1 MANGLQQIGFGSQ
14 SLIPPSSNPLPG
26 RLQQG
31 NHRKSGR
38 WIAVILLL
46 ALLSVALILGHSSA
60 LLWAELSWAD
70 FLLLLRMGSL
80 LVVLLVAIAG
90 IYSLVSQFAFW
101 EGWLK
106 GLPRPTEFFVQANN
120 ELAQSFDPSVEGV
133 PYPFGRYLIY
143 LDGIH
148 QVERDHPPRITEF
161 LDTLEAGLP
170 ADTCLVRG
178 LETYT
183 VMPGALID
191 DAGSAWFWQR
201 VFALQEHHPSWLIQL
216 LCSVLVQGNNVIKV
230 GISSDRRYGP
240 ILNYEL
246 ALKFSLRLDEL
257 GYGPGHELVLLG
269 YSGGGEMALG
279 VADYLRRI
287 CHAPVRII
295 TFCGVF
301 SGNQVLDGVERIHM
315 LVGTR
320 DPVAGLGPL
329 AYPGRSPLLPLSNW
343 NKAKRQ
349 GLVEQIRIPGMSH
362 NGSIGPFAPSY
373 RLKVIQAIQAIL
385 DGSIAEPAERGWTSA
400 GTPAASVGHR

>member
-1 MANGLQQIGFGSQ
+1 MS
-14 SLIPPSSNPLPG
+14 
-26 RLQQG
+26 
-31 NHRKSGR
+31 
-38 WIAVILLL
+38 L
-46 ALLSVALILGHSSA
+46 ALISIGLVLGHSSA

-70 FLLLLRMGSL
+70 FLLLLQLGSL

-106 GLPRPTEFFVQANN
+106 GLPRPAEFFAQAND
-120 ELAQSFDPSVEGV
+120 ELAQSSAYPPEDESPS
-133 PYPFGRYLIY
+133 YRRYLVY

-161 LDTLEAGLP
+161 LDSLEAGLP
-170 ADTCLVRG
+170 DDTCLVRG

-191 DAGSAWFWQR
+191 DAGSTWFWQR
-201 VFALQEHHPSWLIQL
+201 VFALQEHHPSWLVQL
-216 LCSVLVQGNNVIKV
+216 LCAVLVQGNNVIKV

-246 ALKFSLRLDEL
+246 ALKISLHLSEL
-257 GYGPGHELVLLG
+257 GYGLGHELVLLG

-287 CHAPVRII
+287 CHAPVRIM
-295 TFCGVF
+295 TCCGVF

-320 DPVAGLGPL
+320 DPVAALGPL

-349 GLVEQIRIPGMSH
+349 GFVEQIRIPGMGH
-362 NGSIGPFAPSY
+362 NGSIGPFAPTY
-373 RLKVIQAIQAIL
+373 RLKVIQAILAIL
-385 DGSIAEPAERGWTSA
+385 EGSIAEPVQRDWS
-400 GTPAASVGHR
+400 

>member
-1 MANGLQQIGFGSQ
+1 
-14 SLIPPSSNPLPG
+14 
-26 RLQQG
+26 
-31 NHRKSGR
+31 
-38 WIAVILLL
+38 
-46 ALLSVALILGHSSA
+46 
-60 LLWAELSWAD
+60 
-70 FLLLLRMGSL
+70 
-80 LVVLLVAIAG
+80 
-90 IYSLVSQFAFW
+90 
-101 EGWLK
+101 
-106 GLPRPTEFFVQANN
+106 
-120 ELAQSFDPSVEGV
+120 
-133 PYPFGRYLIY
+133 
-143 LDGIH
+143 
-148 QVERDHPPRITEF
+148 
-161 LDTLEAGLP
+161 
-170 ADTCLVRG
+170 
-178 LETYT
+178 
-183 VMPGALID
+183 MPGALID

>member
-1 MANGLQQIGFGSQ
+1 MISPTTQTLPGKLQQRHQ
-14 SLIPPSSNPLPG
+14 
-26 RLQQG
+26 
-31 NHRKSGR
+31 RKSGR
-38 WIAVILLL
+38 WIAIVLLL
-46 ALLSVALILGHSSA
+46 ALLSIALILGHSSA
-60 LLWAELSWAD
+60 LLVAELSWVD
-70 FLLLLRMGSL
+70 FLLLLRLGSL

-106 GLPRPTEFFVQANN
+106 GLPRPAEFFAQATQA
-120 ELAQSFDPSVEGV
+120 LAESSGPPAVGEPSSH
-133 PYPFGRYLIY
+133 GRYVVY

-148 QVERDHPPRITEF
+148 QVERDHPPAIAEF
-161 LDTLEAGLP
+161 LDILEAGLP

-191 DAGSAWFWQR
+191 EAGSTWFWQR
-201 VFALQEHHPSWLIQL
+201 VFALQEHHRSWLVQL
-216 LCSVLVQGNNVIKV
+216 LCAVLVQGNNVIKV

-246 ALKFSLRLDEL
+246 ALKISLRLGEL
-257 GYGPGHELVLLG
+257 GYSPGHELVLLG

-287 CHAPVRII
+287 CHAPIRIM
-295 TFCGVF
+295 TCCGVF
-301 SGNQVLDGVERIHM
+301 SGNQVLEGVERIHM
-315 LVGTR
+315 LVGSR
-320 DPVAGLGPL
+320 DPVASLGPL

-349 GLVEQIRIPGMSH
+349 GFVQQVRIPGMGH
-362 NGSIGPFAPSY
+362 NGPNGPFAPKY
-373 RLKVIQAIQAIL
+373 RLKVILAIL
-385 DGSIAEPAERGWTSA
+385 AILEGSIAEPAEKGWNSA
-400 GTPAASVGHR
+400 DTPAASAGHP

>member
-1 MANGLQQIGFGSQ
+1 MNPQVSNTLPGKLQQRIQ
-14 SLIPPSSNPLPG
+14 
-26 RLQQG
+26 
-31 NHRKSGR
+31 RKSGR
-38 WIAVILLL
+38 WMAVVLSL
-46 ALLSVALILGHSSA
+46 ALLSIALILGHSSA

-70 FLLLLRMGSL
+70 FLLLLQLGSL

-106 GLPRPTEFFVQANN
+106 GLPRPAEFFAQANH
-120 ELAQSFDPSVEGV
+120 ELEQSSAYPAEDVSPS
-133 PYPFGRYLIY
+133 YRRYLVY

-161 LDTLEAGLP
+161 LDTLQAGLP
-170 ADTCLVRG
+170 DDICLVRG

-201 VFALQEHHPSWLIQL
+201 VFALQEHHPSLLVQL
-216 LCSVLVQGNNVIKV
+216 LCAVLVQGNNVIKV

-246 ALKFSLRLDEL
+246 ALKISLRLGEL
-257 GYGPGHELVLLG
+257 GYDLGHELVLLG

-287 CHAPVRII
+287 CHAPVRIM
-295 TFCGVF
+295 TCCGVF
-301 SGNQVLDGVERIHM
+301 SGNQVLEGVERIHV
-315 LVGTR
+315 LVGTK
-320 DPVAGLGPL
+320 DPVAALGPL

-349 GLVEQIRIPGMSH
+349 GFVEQIRIPGMGH
-362 NGSIGPFAPSY
+362 NGSIGPFAPTY
-373 RLKVIQAIQAIL
+373 RLKVIQAILAIL
-385 DGSIAEPAERGWTSA
+385 EGSIAEPVQRDWS
-400 GTPAASVGHR
+400 

>member
-1 MANGLQQIGFGSQ
+1 MAVVLS
-14 SLIPPSSNPLPG
+14 
-26 RLQQG
+26 
-31 NHRKSGR
+31 
-38 WIAVILLL
+38 L
-46 ALLSVALILGHSSA
+46 ALLSIALILGHSSA

-70 FLLLLRMGSL
+70 FLLLLQLGSL

-106 GLPRPTEFFVQANN
+106 GLPRPAEFFAQANH
-120 ELAQSFDPSVEGV
+120 ELEQSSAYPAEDVSPS
-133 PYPFGRYLIY
+133 YRRYLVY

-161 LDTLEAGLP
+161 LDTLQAGLP
-170 ADTCLVRG
+170 DDICLVRG

-191 DAGSAWFWQR
+191 DAGSAWFWHR
-201 VFALQEHHPSWLIQL
+201 VFALQEHHPSLLVQL
-216 LCSVLVQGNNVIKV
+216 LCAVLVQGNNVIKV

-246 ALKFSLRLDEL
+246 ALKISLRLGEL
-257 GYGPGHELVLLG
+257 GYDLGHELVLLG

-287 CHAPVRII
+287 CHAPVRIM
-295 TFCGVF
+295 TCCGVF
-301 SGNQVLDGVERIHM
+301 SGNQVLEGVERIHM
-315 LVGTR
+315 LVGTK
-320 DPVAGLGPL
+320 DPVAALGPL

-349 GLVEQIRIPGMSH
+349 GFVEQIRIPGMGH
-362 NGSIGPFAPSY
+362 NGSIGPFAPTY
-373 RLKVIQAIQAIL
+373 RLKVIQAILAIL
-385 DGSIAEPAERGWTSA
+385 EGSIAEPVQRDWS
-400 GTPAASVGHR
+400 

>member
-1 MANGLQQIGFGSQ
+1 MLLTFL
-14 SLIPPSSNPLPG
+14 LI
-26 RLQQG
+26 
-31 NHRKSGR
+31 
-38 WIAVILLL
+38 
-46 ALLSVALILGHSSA
+46 ALILGHSSA

-70 FLLLLRMGSL
+70 FVLLLRLGSL
-80 LVVLLVAIAG
+80 LVVVLVAIAG

-106 GLPRPTEFFVQANN
+106 GLPRPAEFFAQANQ
-120 ELAQSFDPSVEGV
+120 ELSQSLGPPAVGV
-133 PYPFGRYLIY
+133 PSPYGRYLVY

-148 QVERDHPPRITEF
+148 QVQRDHPPLITEF

-170 ADTCLVRG
+170 AHTCLVRG

-191 DAGSAWFWQR
+191 DVGSTWFWQR
-201 VFALQEHHPSWLIQL
+201 VFALQEHHRSWLVQL
-216 LCSVLVQGNNVIKV
+216 LCAVLIQGNNVIKV

-246 ALKFSLRLDEL
+246 ALKISLRLGEL
-257 GYGPGHELVLLG
+257 GYVPGRELVLLG

-287 CHAPVRII
+287 CHAPVRIV
-295 TFCGVF
+295 TCCGVF
-301 SGNQVLDGVERIHM
+301 SGNQVLEGVESIHM
-315 LVGTR
+315 LVGSR
-320 DPVAGLGPL
+320 DPVASLGPL

-349 GLVEQIRIPGMSH
+349 GFVQQVRIPGMSH
-362 NGSIGPFAPSY
+362 NGSIGPFAPKY
-373 RLKVIQAIQAIL
+373 RLKVIQAILAIL
-385 DGSIAEPAERGWTSA
+385 EGSIAEPAERGWNSA
-400 GTPAASVGHR
+400 GTPEAFVGHP

>member
-1 MANGLQQIGFGSQ
+1 LNPQVSNTLPGKLQQRIQ
-14 SLIPPSSNPLPG
+14 
-26 RLQQG
+26 
-31 NHRKSGR
+31 RKSGR
-38 WIAVILLL
+38 WMAVVLSL
-46 ALLSVALILGHSSA
+46 ALLSIALILGHSSA

-70 FLLLLRMGSL
+70 FLLLLQLGSL

-106 GLPRPTEFFVQANN
+106 GLPRPAEFFAQANH
-120 ELAQSFDPSVEGV
+120 ELEQSSAYPAEDVSPS
-133 PYPFGRYLIY
+133 YRRYLVY

-161 LDTLEAGLP
+161 LDTLQAGLP
-170 ADTCLVRG
+170 DDICLVRG

-201 VFALQEHHPSWLIQL
+201 VFALQEHHPSLLVQL
-216 LCSVLVQGNNVIKV
+216 LCAVLVQGNNVIKV

-246 ALKFSLRLDEL
+246 ALKISLRLGEL
-257 GYGPGHELVLLG
+257 GYDLGHELVLLG

-287 CHAPVRII
+287 CHAPVRIM
-295 TFCGVF
+295 TCCGVF
-301 SGNQVLDGVERIHM
+301 SGNQVLEGVERIHM
-315 LVGTR
+315 LVGTK
-320 DPVAGLGPL
+320 DPVAALGPL

-349 GLVEQIRIPGMSH
+349 GFVEQIRIPGMGH
-362 NGSIGPFAPSY
+362 NGSIGPFAPTY
-373 RLKVIQAIQAIL
+373 RLKVIQAILAIL
-385 DGSIAEPAERGWTSA
+385 EGSIAEPVQRDWS
-400 GTPAASVGHR
+400 